1 MSYGMSII
9 SYKHKNRVSTKN
21 FILEKYKKNKK
32 IQCHVKIIMLRK
44 QNNLYIQCHI
54 ENNIKKMKEK

>member
-1 MSYGMSII
+1 MKNKMSCGMRKML
-9 SYKHKNRVSTKN
+9 YKHKNRVSTKN

-44 QNNLYIQCHI
+44 
-54 ENNIKKMKEK
+54 